1 MRQEML
7 AIVFMAILI
16 GAVLART
23 RGEKAEVLTRFF
35 DAGSELLMNIT
46 QLVIRI
52 APIGVFGLIAAQI
65 GEIEGD
71 RAQLLRLGG
80 SLGIYTVTVVSG
92 LAFHMLVTLSVF
104 LLLFRLR
111 PIAHLRK
118 MFLTLV
124 TAFST
129 ATSNATIPVTLELL
143 EKEEGVSKETASF
156 IIPLGATI
164 SAPARA

>member
-1 MRQEML
+1 ML

-16 GAVLART
+16 GAVLARM
-23 RGEKAEVLTRFF
+23 RGERAQLLVRFF
-35 DAGSELLMNIT
+35 DAGSELLMKIT
-46 QLVIRI
+46 ELVIKT
-52 APIGVFGLIAAQI
+52 APLGVFGLISAQI
-65 GEIEGD
+65 GDIEGG
-71 RAQLLRLGG
+71 AGQLLRLGG

-92 LAFHMLVTLSVF
+92 LAFHMLVTMSV
-104 LLLFRLR
+104 LLILFRLR

-156 IIPLGATI
+156 IIPLGATVNMNGWQ
-164 SAPARA
+164 P